1 MSRSN
6 CLKLFFNRLFK
17 ETSHFVKKKLFGL
30 IPLESGKGYSLKWLM
45 SHYIP
50 KTWLLLAEFALLSL
64 DAYSFIFTMGYVEP
78 KWGMFWF
85 LGVFLISAKTTFTSV
100 MSVETS
106 MATSRARKLVDK
118 THHAIL
124 IALFHNVIM
133 IPLQMSF
140 LDRFYHY
147 EWDMFQR
154 ITGAELPAEPHLLPE
169 CLSFTRWRDTINFLV
184 FAYMLIRYLFR

>member
-1 MSRSN
+1 
-6 CLKLFFNRLFK
+6 
-17 ETSHFVKKKLFGL
+17 
-30 IPLESGKGYSLKWLM
+30 M